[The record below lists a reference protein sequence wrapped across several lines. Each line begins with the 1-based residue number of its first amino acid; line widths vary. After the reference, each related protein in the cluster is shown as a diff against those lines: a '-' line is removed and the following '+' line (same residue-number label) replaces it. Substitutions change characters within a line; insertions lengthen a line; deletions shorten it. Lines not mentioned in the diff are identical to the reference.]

1 MVGEPA
7 TSENEQERGRK
18 KRSIDRLKRL
28 ADVGVKICLAVSTIY
43 YSPIL

>member
-18 KRSIDRLKRL
+18 KRSIAMAEGAGGRGSKNLFSC
-28 ADVGVKICLAVSTIY
+28 VY
-43 YSPIL
+43 YLL